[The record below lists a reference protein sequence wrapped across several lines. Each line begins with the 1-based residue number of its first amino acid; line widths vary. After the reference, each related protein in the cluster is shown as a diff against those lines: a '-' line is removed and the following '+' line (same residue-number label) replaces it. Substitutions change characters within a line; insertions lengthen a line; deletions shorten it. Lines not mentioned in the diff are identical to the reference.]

1 MARAVIC
8 KGDPTS
14 HGGKV
19 LEGNEN
25 ATCMG
30 KPIALKGHQ
39 TYCPLCKG
47 QFPIAEGLGHHSFG
61 GIGTVVEGMKT
72 ACGATL
78 IATQHVMTVDDG
90 GGGSG
95 SDGGAAAGASPSQ
108 TAPGAQGRPGAQA
121 AGQPGRANYAG
132 TFRAIDQHTGE
143 PIAGLPYRIDLPDGA
158 SLRGVTGEDG
168 RTEPVQHHDPATAT
182 LHWETL
188 EDKS

>member
-19 LEGNEN
+19 LEGNDN
-25 ATCMG
+25 ATCLG
-30 KPIALKGHQ
+30 KPIALKGHK

-78 IATQHVMTVDDG
+78 IATQHVMTVDGDG
-90 GGGSG
+90 GGGGDGASG
-95 SDGGAAAGASPSQ
+95 DAAAKPAPAAAGAGN
-108 TAPGAQGRPGAQA
+108 AAYRGAFRAVDEDT
-121 AGQPGRANYAG
+121 GQP
-132 TFRAIDQHTGE
+132 
-143 PIAGLPYRIDLPDGA
+143 IADLPYRIELPDGS
-158 SLRGVTGEDG
+158 SLRGVTGADG
-168 RTEPVQHHDPATAT
+168 RTGPVLHHDPATVT
-182 LHWETL
+182 LHWET
-188 EDKS
+188 EERGS

>member
-25 ATCMG
+25 ATCLG

-90 GGGSG
+90 G
-95 SDGGAAAGASPSQ
+95 AAAAASPSQ
-108 TAPGAQGRPGAQA
+108 AAPGAQGRPA
-121 AGQPGRANYAG
+121 AHAASQPGRANYAG
-132 TFRAIDQHTGE
+132 TFRAIDQRTGE
-143 PIAGLPYRIDLPDGA
+143 PIAGLPYRIDLPDGTIM
-158 SLRGVTGEDG
+158 RGVTGEDG
-168 RTEPVQHHDPATAT
+168 RTEPVQHHDPATVT
-182 LHWETL
+182 LHWEIL

>member
-25 ATCMG
+25 ATCLG
-30 KPIALKGHQ
+30 KPIALKGHK

-61 GIGTVVEGMKT
+61 GVGTVVEGMKT

-78 IATQHVMTVDDG
+78 IATQHVMTVDG
-90 GGGSG
+90 TGGSSG
-95 SDGGAAAGASPSQ
+95 AVAATPAAA
-108 TAPGAQGRPGAQA
+108 APGAAEAAYRGA
-121 AGQPGRANYAG
+121 
-132 TFRAIDQHTGE
+132 FRAVDERTGE
-143 PIAGLPYRIDLPDGA
+143 PIAGLPYRIDLPDGS
-158 SLRGVTGEDG
+158 SLRGVTGADG
-168 RTEPVQHHDPATAT
+168 RTEPVLHHDPATVT
-182 LHWETL
+182 LHWET
-188 EDKS
+188 EERGS

>member
-8 KGDPTS
+8 KDDPTS

-25 ATCMG
+25 ATCLG

-61 GIGTVVEGMKT
+61 GIGTAVEGMKT

-78 IATQHVMTVDDG
+78 IASQHVMTVDDG
-90 GGGSG
+90 GG
-95 SDGGAAAGASPSQ
+95 AAADAKNSP
-108 TAPGAQGRPGAQA
+108 APPGCRSGGHLRLRRYFPRHRPADRRTDRW
-121 AGQPGRANYAG
+121 PPLPNR
-132 TFRAIDQHTGE
+132 
-143 PIAGLPYRIDLPDGA
+143 IA
-158 SLRGVTGEDG
+158 
-168 RTEPVQHHDPATAT
+168 
-182 LHWETL
+182 
-188 EDKS
+188 

>member
-25 ATCMG
+25 ATCLG

-61 GIGTVVEGMKT
+61 GIGTAVEGMKT

-78 IATQHVMTVDDG
+78 IASQQVMTVDDG
-90 GGGSG
+90 GGAS
-95 SDGGAAAGASPSQ
+95 SNSAASMVQESGAA
-108 TAPGAQGRPGAQA
+108 
-121 AGQPGRANYAG
+121 YAG
-132 TFRAIDQHTGE
+132 TFRAIDKQTGV
-143 PIAGLPYRIDLPDGA
+143 PVAGLPYRIDFPDGN
-158 SLRGVTGEDG
+158 SIRGVTGEDG
-168 RTEPVQHHDPATAT
+168 RTLPVLEHDPATVT
-182 LHWETL
+182 LAWETL
-188 EDKS
+188 ENEP

>member
-25 ATCMG
+25 ATCLG
-30 KPIALKGHQ
+30 KPIALKGHK

-72 ACGATL
+72 TCGATL
-78 IATQHVMTVDDG
+78 LATQHVMTVDGTG
-90 GGGSG
+90 GGASQ
-95 SDGGAAAGASPSQ
+95 AAATPAAA
-108 TAPGAQGRPGAQA
+108 APGAKEATYRGA
-121 AGQPGRANYAG
+121 
-132 TFRAIDQHTGE
+132 FRAVDEHTGE
-143 PIAGLPYRIDLPDGA
+143 PIAGLPYRIDLPDGS
-158 SLRGVTGEDG
+158 SLRGVTGADG
-168 RTEPVQHHDPATAT
+168 RTEAIRHHDPATAT
-182 LHWETL
+182 LHWET
-188 EDKS
+188 EERGS

>member
-25 ATCMG
+25 ATCLG

-61 GIGTVVEGMKT
+61 GIGTAVEGMKT

-78 IATQHVMTVDDG
+78 IATQHVMTVDEG
-90 GGGSG
+90 GGDG
-95 SDGGAAAGASPSQ
+95 GGAAAGASASQ
-108 TAPGAQGRPGAQA
+108 AAPRAQAGKAAQAARA
-121 AGQPGRANYAG
+121 AGQPDAAYAG
-132 TFRAIDQHTGE
+132 TFRAVDKGTGA
-143 PIAGLPYRIDLPDGA
+143 PIAGLPYRIDLPDGT

-168 RTEPVQHHDPATAT
+168 RTQPVQHHDPATVT

-188 EDKS
+188 ENEP

>member
-25 ATCMG
+25 ATCLG
-30 KPIALKGHQ
+30 KPIALKRHK

-61 GIGTVVEGMKT
+61 GVGTAVEGMKT

-78 IATQHVMTVDDG
+78 IATQHVMTVDGTG
-90 GGGSG
+90 GGA
-95 SDGGAAAGASPSQ
+95 GGAAAAAVADSAGGGAYR
-108 TAPGAQGRPGAQA
+108 GA
-121 AGQPGRANYAG
+121 
-132 TFRAIDQHTGE
+132 FRAVDEHTGE
-143 PIAGLPYRIDLPDGA
+143 PIAGLPYRIDLPDGS
-158 SLRGVTGEDG
+158 SLRGVTGADG
-168 RTEPVQHHDPATAT
+168 RTEPVLHHDPATVT
-182 LHWETL
+182 LHWET
-188 EDKS
+188 EEHRS

>member
-19 LEGNEN
+19 FEGNEH
-25 ATCMG
+25 ATCLG
-30 KPIALKGHQ
+30 KPIALKGHK

-78 IATQHVMTVDDG
+78 IATQHVMTVEGDG
-90 GGGSG
+90 GGASG
-95 SDGGAAAGASPSQ
+95 KAATAPATAAARDSDAAYRGA
-108 TAPGAQGRPGAQA
+108 
-121 AGQPGRANYAG
+121 
-132 TFRAIDQHTGE
+132 FRAVDEDSGE
-143 PIAGLPYRIDLPDGA
+143 PIAGLPYRIDLPDGS
-158 SLRGVTGEDG
+158 SLRGVTGADG
-168 RTEPVQHHDPATAT
+168 RTEPVLHHDPATVT
-182 LHWETL
+182 LHWET
-188 EDKS
+188 EERGS